1 MSKVAR
7 KPIELPDNTK
17 FSLNDNVIT
26 IEGPKGT
33 LSFLK
38 QKDISVK
45 EEEGKL
51 HIATTNNDSIPLS
64 GTTRAL
70 LSNMVHG
77 VSNGWEKTLKLIGVG
92 YRAKA
97 DKKLLELTVGYS
109 HPVKYEIPE
118 GVIIETPTPTDII
131 IKGIDKQKVGQSAA
145 EIRSVRTPEPYKGKG
160 IRYTDEHVIKKEAK
174 KK

>member
-17 FSLNDNVIT
+17 FSLSDNMIT

-51 HIATTNNDSIPLS
+51 HIATSNNDSIALS

-70 LSNMVHG
+70 LSNMVYG

-97 DKKLLELTVGYS
+97 DKNLLELTVGYS

-145 EIRSVRTPEPYKGKG
+145 EIRSVRSPEPYKGKG
-160 IRYTDEHVIKKEAK
+160 IRYTDEHIIKKEAK

>member
-17 FSLNDNVIT
+17 FSLSDNMIT

-51 HIATTNNDSIPLS
+51 HIATSNNDSIALS

-70 LSNMVHG
+70 LSNMVYG

-97 DKKLLELTVGYS
+97 DKNFLELTVGY
-109 HPVKYEIPE
+109 
-118 GVIIETPTPTDII
+118 
-131 IKGIDKQKVGQSAA
+131 
-145 EIRSVRTPEPYKGKG
+145 
-160 IRYTDEHVIKKEAK
+160 
-174 KK
+174 